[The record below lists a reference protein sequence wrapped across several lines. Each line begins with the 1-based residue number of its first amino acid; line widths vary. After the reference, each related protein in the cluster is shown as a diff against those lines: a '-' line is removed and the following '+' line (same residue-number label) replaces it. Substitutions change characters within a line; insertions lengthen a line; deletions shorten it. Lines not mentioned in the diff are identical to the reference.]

1 MKNKLG
7 PFRALLAGLAI
18 AGLVSQ
24 QGSVDAAVLNAQVQV
39 QIKATLSNTLD
50 LQSAASPLTVLRTL
64 NLTNG
69 TGGNQANVVW
79 SDTRQL
85 AASTTEDLDFAG
97 GGLVDAFGAAVAP
110 ARIRAVLIVAS
121 CANTNNIVA
130 LGDAN
135 SIPFLGTAA
144 TTVTIQPCG
153 FLLLTSPGATGAVV
167 TAATGDII
175 QIANGGAGTPVTY
188 DIVVL
193 GTTS

>member
-1 MKNKLG
+1 MMKRN
-7 PFRALLAGLAI
+7 PIFRVLLALGLLV
-18 AGLVSQ
+18 GLVSQ
-24 QGSVDAAVLNAQVQV
+24 QANVDAAALNAQVQI
-39 QIKATLSNTLD
+39 QIKATLSNSLD
-50 LQSAASPLTVLRTL
+50 LQAASSPLSVLRTL

-79 SDTRQL
+79 SDTRTL

-135 SIPFLGTAA
+135 SIPFLSTAA

-153 FLLLTSPGATGAVV
+153 FLLLTSPGATGVVV

-175 QIANGGAGTPVTY
+175 QIANGGAGTSVNY